1 MVKLKLVKDS
11 NKSYVIR
18 EKDYNDLM
26 DIVLNLRMIE
36 DILLSLLKNND
47 DKTTTV
53 FTRTKSFYLLYD
65 ELSQNTYNLGVIAG
79 KKIAS
84 CNEARSLY
92 K

>member
-1 MVKLKLVKDS
+1 MIKLKLVKDS

-36 DILLSLLKNND
+36 DILLSLLKNDD
-47 DKTTTV
+47 DKTATV

>member
-18 EKDYNDLM
+18 EKDYSDLM

-36 DILLSLLKNND
+36 DILLSLLKND
-47 DKTTTV
+47 DDTTTV

-84 CNEARSLY
+84 CNKARSLY

>member
-36 DILLSLLKNND
+36 DILLSLMKNDD

>member
-1 MVKLKLVKDS
+1 
-11 NKSYVIR
+11 
-18 EKDYNDLM
+18 M

-36 DILLSLLKNND
+36 DILLSLLKNDD

>member
-18 EKDYNDLM
+18 EKDYSDLM

-36 DILLSLLKNND
+36 DILLSLLKNDD

-53 FTRTKSFYLLYD
+53 FTRTKSFYLLYVFACIKYRYI
-65 ELSQNTYNLGVIAG
+65 SHYP
-79 KKIAS
+79 S
-84 CNEARSLY
+84 FY

>member
-36 DILLSLLKNND
+36 DILLSLLKNDD

-79 KKIAS
+79 KK
-84 CNEARSLY
+84 
-92 K
+92 

>member
-18 EKDYNDLM
+18 EKDYGDLM

-36 DILLSLLKNND
+36 DILLSLLKNDD

>member
-36 DILLSLLKNND
+36 DILLSLLKNDD

>member
-18 EKDYNDLM
+18 EKDYSDLM

-36 DILLSLLKNND
+36 DILLSLLKNDD

-65 ELSQNTYNLGVIAG
+65 ELSQNTYNLSVIAG

>member
-26 DIVLNLRMIE
+26 DIILNLRMIE
-36 DILLSLLKNND
+36 DILLSLLKNDD

>member
-11 NKSYVIR
+11 DKSYVIR
-18 EKDYNDLM
+18 EKDYSDLM

-36 DILLSLLKNND
+36 DILLSLLKNDD

>member
-26 DIVLNLRMIE
+26 DIVLNLWMIE
-36 DILLSLLKNND
+36 DILLSLLKNDD

>member
-11 NKSYVIR
+11 NKSYVIH
-18 EKDYNDLM
+18 EKDYSDLM

-36 DILLSLLKNND
+36 DILLSLLKNDD

>member
-36 DILLSLLKNND
+36 DILLSLLKNDD

-84 CNEARSLY
+84 CNEARGLY